1 MNTKKW
7 IEKRSTWIA
16 EIFHAPIS
24 DIRFFRA
31 PGRVNLIGE
40 HTDYND
46 GFVLPV
52 AIDRATTIAARIR
65 KDNIVRVY
73 SVNQDDWGEFDLTLP
88 GPIRRGY
95 WLNYVEGVAR
105 VLQSNG
111 HVLRGA
117 DIILESD
124 VPVGAGLSSSAAL
137 EIATAYTLLSLS
149 NETIDR
155 REMALACQRAE
166 HEYTGA
172 NVGIMDQFIS
182 AMGEENT
189 ALLIDCRSLDAKKI
203 HVDTSARALLICD
216 TGIKHDLAAS
226 AYNTRR
232 HECEESVE
240 ILSRSLSGIKSLR
253 DVSLRQFHAY
263 EDTLPETLRKRARH
277 VISENER
284 TLTAASAIK
293 SGDFDKLSTLMYAS
307 HESLKNDYEVSAS
320 ELDLLVDT
328 ARTIPG
334 VQGTRMTGGG
344 FGGCTVSF
352 VKHDFI
358 SMFSDRMANI
368 YTEQTGLPLA
378 IYNCEI
384 VNGAEEVASNKA

>member
-1 MNTKKW
+1 MDAKHW
-7 IEKRSTWIA
+7 IEKRGEWIT
-16 EIFHAPIS
+16 EKFHAPIS

-52 AIDRATTIAARIR
+52 AIDRSTIMAARIR
-65 KDNIVRVY
+65 EDNIVRAY
-73 SVNQDDWGEFDLTLP
+73 SINQEDWGEFDLTMP
-88 GPIRRGY
+88 GPNRRGY
-95 WLNYVEGVAR
+95 WLNYIEGVAR

-111 HVLRGA
+111 HLLRGV

-189 ALLIDCRSLDAKKI
+189 ALLIDCRSLEAKKI
-203 HVDTSARALLICD
+203 SVDTSDRALLICD
-216 TGIKHDLAAS
+216 TGVKHDLAAS

-232 HECEESVE
+232 RECEESVE
-240 ILSRSLSGIKSLR
+240 ILSKSLQGIKALR
-253 DVSLRQFHAY
+253 DVSLKQFHAY
-263 EDTLPETLRKRARH
+263 EDTLPDTLRKRARH

-284 TLTAASAIK
+284 TLAAAAAIE
-293 SGDFDKLSTLMYAS
+293 SRDFDKLSTLMYAS
-307 HESLKNDYEVSAS
+307 HESLKNDYEVSAP

-334 VQGTRMTGGG
+334 VQGARMTGGG

-352 VKHDFI
+352 VKRDFI
-358 SMFSDRMANI
+358 SMFSDRMTSV
-368 YTEQTGLPLA
+368 YREQTGLPLV

-384 VNGAEEVASNKA
+384 VKGAEEVTGNKV